1 MLKLLKEVFR
11 QGDATVK
18 YPFAPYEVEKDFR
31 GRPEHIPEKCIACAA
46 CTIACPANA
55 LSMETDLDAG
65 TRTWS
70 ISYGRCIFCARCE
83 EVCPTQAI
91 RLSTDFELAV
101 ADKADLTTKAVFK
114 LASCVC
120 CGEPFAPAKEIAY
133 VTALIEAN
141 SLADELAV
149 GSVGSSRSSEA
160 ERRRRT
166 LATCPACKRANDL
179 KNIAHITNQQE
190 KRR

>member
-1 MLKLLKEVFR
+1 MFKLLKEVFR
-11 QGDATVK
+11 TGEATVK
-18 YPFAPYEVEKDFR
+18 YPFAPLEISKDFR
-31 GRPEHIPEKCIACAA
+31 GKPEHTAEQCIACGA

-55 LSMETDLDAG
+55 LAMETDIAAR

-70 ISYGRCIFCARCE
+70 ISYGRCVFCGRCE

-91 RLSTDFELAV
+91 KLTSDFELAV
-101 ADKADLTTKAVFK
+101 ANKADLTVKAVFK
-114 LASCVC
+114 LADCAC

-141 SLADELAV
+141 STATDATGAKAV
-149 GSVGSSRSSEA
+149 APEEI
-160 ERRRRT
+160 ERRRRM
-166 LATCPACKRANDL
+166 LATCPSCKRVNDL
-179 KNIAHITNQQE
+179 VQIAHITDQQE

>member
-31 GRPEHIPEKCIACAA
+31 GRPEHVAENCIACAA
-46 CTIACPANA
+46 CTSACPANA
-55 LSMETDLDAG
+55 LSMETDLAAG

-91 RLSTDFELAV
+91 RLTTDFELAV
-101 ADKADLTTKAVFK
+101 ANKADLTSQAVFK
-114 LASCVC
+114 LADCVC

-141 SLADELAV
+141 SGTNGASTGAEK
-149 GSVGSSRSSEA
+149 SSEA
-160 ERRRRT
+160 ERRHR
-166 LATCPACKRANDL
+166 LLSTCPACKRANDL
-179 KNIAHITNQQE
+179 QQIAQIAHRQE
-190 KRR
+190 KNR